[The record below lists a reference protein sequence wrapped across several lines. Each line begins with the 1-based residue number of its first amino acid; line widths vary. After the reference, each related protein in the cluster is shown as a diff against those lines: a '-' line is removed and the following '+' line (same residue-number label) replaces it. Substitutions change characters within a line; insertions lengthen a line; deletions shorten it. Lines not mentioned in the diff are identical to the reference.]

1 MSQISDIFAR
11 QILDSRGYP
20 TVEVDMLLSSGVF
33 ARAAVPAGAST
44 GIHEAI
50 ELRDA
55 DERYDGMGVSKAV
68 RNVNE
73 VIGPELMG
81 MDADEQGEIDRTL
94 VALDGTPNKGNLGA
108 NALLGVSLVVARAA
122 ANDHGLPLYQYLGGV
137 DSIVMPV
144 PMMNVINGGMH
155 ADNNIDIQEFMI
167 VPCGARSFAEALA
180 MGAGV
185 YHALKEV
192 LGDRKLTACVGDEDG
207 YAPDLAATEQALQ
220 LILDAIDRAGY
231 VAGRD
236 VFLAFDT
243 AASELFKDGR
253 YVLEGEGKELDYAG
267 LVDFYADLVSRYPV
281 ISIEDGLDQEDW
293 EGWKYM
299 TARLGGQV
307 QLVGDDL
314 FVTSADRL
322 RRGGSEGAA
331 NAVIIKLNQIGT
343 ITETFEAVRVARRI
357 HYTPIVSHRS
367 GETEDAFISDFAVAV
382 GAGLIKAGP
391 PARGERMSKYNQLLR
406 IEENLGDDSVF
417 PGIAAFGV
425 DERPPPANGD
435 PAAGGQ
441 G

>member
-44 GIHEAI
+44 GIHEAV
-50 ELRDA
+50 ELRDE
-55 DERYDGMGVSKAV
+55 DERYGGMGVSKAV

-137 DSIVMPV
+137 DSTVMPV
-144 PMMNVINGGMH
+144 PMMNVINGGTH
-155 ADNNIDIQEFMI
+155 ADNNIDMQEFMI

-185 YHALKEV
+185 YHALKKV
-192 LGDRKLTACVGDEDG
+192 LEDRELSACVGDEDG
-207 YAPDLAATEQALQ
+207 YAPDLASTEEALR
-220 LILDAIDRAGY
+220 LMLDAIDTAGY
-231 VAGRD
+231 AAGRD
-236 VFLAFDT
+236 VFLAFDA

-253 YVLEGEGKELDYAG
+253 YVLEGEGKEFDSAG
-267 LVDFYADLVSRYPV
+267 LVDHYADLVSRYPV

-299 TARLGGQV
+299 TSRLGDQV

-314 FVTSADRL
+314 FATSAGRL
-322 RRGGSEGAA
+322 QRGGSEGAA

-343 ITETFEAVRVARRI
+343 LTETFEAVRAAKRI

-367 GETEDAFISDFAVAV
+367 GETEDTFISDFAVAV
-382 GAGLIKAGP
+382 GSGLIKAGP

-406 IEENLGDDSVF
+406 IEENLGGDSVY
-417 PGIAAFGV
+417 PGIVAFGI
-425 DERPPPANGD
+425 DERPSPAESGPD
-435 PAAGGQ
+435 ADG
-441 G
+441 